1 MVSSHAVNS
10 RPWSVHEY
18 VGEDRRY
25 RVEIGLG
32 LITWKRQNRGSDG
45 EVSKILTLLLC
56 IG

>member
-1 MVSSHAVNS
+1 M
-10 RPWSVHEY
+10 HEY